1 MINDIL
7 IDVGYDDITKPNL
20 YNYNIEPDWN
30 LVSKTN
36 ISTLLGNQLGNFKSN
51 SVKYYIDNNINFIYS
66 IVLFDNKLFENHNT
80 IDFDKELIQYI
91 KNKKCRIVFVY
102 LLEGYFNDVGV
113 GFVNNLCQK
122 YNFDRE
128 DILLITSNLKNIN
141 SDNFNIFQYNYFG
154 NHFQFLPMSKLSKID
169 LKNYKNIY
177 IKFLNNKNKLHFLCF
192 NGIPRLN
199 RILMFEEL
207 KSNEKFKNK
216 SINTLRGFDTNYY
229 YDVPNWENQK
239 IGGGARLNTQAHLD
253 CFINIVTETLF
264 DMDSIFISEK
274 TYKPIYMYQPFIIF
288 GNPYT
293 LKKLKELGYKT
304 FDKWW
309 DESYDN
315 ETDINKRFNKIVN
328 ILEQISEWDM
338 DRCFEIKNEMQGILI
353 HNYKHMFKTDEIYNL
368 FNMLKTDIKPKNS
381 LI

>member
-102 LLEGYFNDVGV
+102 LLEGYFNEIEWI
-113 GFVNNLCQK
+113 NNLCEK
-122 YNFDRE
+122 FKFDKE
-128 DILLITSNLKNIN
+128 DVILITSNLIEFNN
-141 SDNFNIFQYNYFG
+141 YNFTLIRYNYFG
-154 NHFQFLPMSKLSKID
+154 NHFQFLPMSKLNNID
-169 LKNYKNIY
+169 LKNYQNNY
-177 IKFLNNKNKLHFLCF
+177 TKFLNNKNKLHFLCF

-253 CFINIVTETLF
+253 CFVNIVTETLF
-264 DMDSIFISEK
+264 DTDSIFLSEK
-274 TYKPIYMYQPFIIF
+274 TYKPIYMHQPFIIF

-338 DRCFEIKNEMQGILI
+338 HRCFEIKNEMQDILI
-353 HNYKHMFKTDEIYNL
+353 HNYRNMFKTDEIYNL